1 MQSFKA
7 FIYGEHLRLTCSSAM
22 QLYATINTTKNN
34 NETKPCK
41 DSKFVGVL

>member
-1 MQSFKA
+1 
-7 FIYGEHLRLTCSSAM
+7 M

-41 DSKFVGVL
+41 DSKFVGVLITTQQ